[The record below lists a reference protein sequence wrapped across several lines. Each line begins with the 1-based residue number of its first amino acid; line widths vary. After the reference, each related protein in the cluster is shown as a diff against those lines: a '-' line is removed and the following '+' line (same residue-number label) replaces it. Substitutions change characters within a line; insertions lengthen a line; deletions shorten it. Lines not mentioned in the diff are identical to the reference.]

1 MKKDYT
7 VALYNK
13 DYDNIK
19 ELVARGKM
27 RRYFGGNLKWS
38 ERESFGILFGA
49 FLCFAFS
56 YLIPV
61 FLGKSGLDPDGIQWT
76 SRFLIAGGIVVLI
89 KGFYDIRKDAKK
101 VRDPVTDDECDEC
114 FRNDMAGIIIKARK
128 VLSENI
134 PALKE
139 GYEDIESLEL
149 HVVTGP
155 EDRSANVNLPLLMVV
170 GENGIIRC
178 SNYSVLVIAFGKEDL
193 YIYQC
198 VYNMR
203 DGSVRR
209 EHAYRCPNDI
219 FRNAEIRRD
228 EKNVLTGSSKPKLH
242 KLLEFVISTDNAE
255 AVGEGEAEL
264 AITVADLTC
273 EERSGGRFSL
283 KSAEEAVEKLMKI
296 RGCSPVPRRSAEIVG
311 NSPEDRNN

>member
-19 ELVARGKM
+19 ELVTRGKM
-27 RRYFGGNLKWS
+27 RRYFGGHLKWS

-56 YLIPV
+56 LLIPV
-61 FLGKSGLDPDGIQWT
+61 FLGKSGLDPDGIQWA
-76 SRFLIAGGIVVLI
+76 SRFLMAGGIVVLI
-89 KGFYDIRKDAKK
+89 KGFYDIQKDSKK
-101 VRDPVTDDECDEC
+101 VRDPVTDEECDEC
-114 FRNDMAGIIIKARK
+114 FRNDMAAIIIKARK
-128 VLSENI
+128 VLAENI

-139 GYEDIESLEL
+139 GYEDIETLEI
-149 HVVTGP
+149 HVVAGP
-155 EDRSANVNLPLLMVV
+155 EDRTANVNLPLLMVV
-170 GENGIIRC
+170 GENDVIRY
-178 SNYSVLVIAFGKEDL
+178 SNNSVLVIAFGKEDF

-209 EHAYRCPNDI
+209 EHAYRCPHDI
-219 FRNAEIRRD
+219 FRKAEIRRA
-228 EKNVLTGSSKPKLH
+228 EKDVLTANNKPKRH
-242 KLLEFVISTDNAE
+242 KVLEFVISTDNAE
-255 AVGEGEAEL
+255 AAGEGEDEL

-283 KSAEEAVEKLMKI
+283 TSAEEAVEKLIKI

-311 NSPEDRNN
+311 NSPEDRIN